1 MWGLAVPPNLYERY
15 LKNSI
20 SFFIAL
26 DMIEYIRIIML
37 KDKEGNVLKKVY
49 LDSAST
55 YLKNWK
61 IIKEVIG
68 ELEEIDANPHSN
80 HTMGKTIKGKIEKV
94 RKQIA
99 EYINCNYEDIF
110 FVSGGTEGNNMV
122 FNYIFNKYASRIAN
136 GEIFDILTSNMEHE
150 SVLSSLERLKKSGF
164 NIIYV
169 ETDKYGR
176 VDIEDLKKKLS
187 SKTVLVSIM
196 AANNETGVMNDIR
209 KIGEII
215 SQYNNLELKDSEDN
229 ILFHSDCVQVF
240 GKKKIDIE
248 EMKLDYITVSFHKM
262 GGLNSSGI
270 IYARDKKMIPILLGG
285 NQESGMKSGTVDA
298 LAVIVAG
305 RILEDI
311 IGNDVHTK
319 VKGLRKYLETKLKE
333 SKIEYEINCNDGLK
347 EDEYLDE
354 ITSIYLKNIDIQ
366 SAITILD
373 VNGIYIS
380 GGSACSSG
388 NILHSKIIEKIYD
401 EERAKHS
408 IRIGIGGYNT
418 FEDIDRIVESLE
430 KIEER
435 RTNNK

>member
-1 MWGLAVPPNLYERY
+1 
-15 LKNSI
+15 
-20 SFFIAL
+20 
-26 DMIEYIRIIML
+26 ML

-150 SVLSSLERLKKSGF
+150 SVLSTLERLKKFGF

-169 ETDKYGR
+169 DTDKYGK

-285 NQESGMKSGTVDA
+285 NQEKGMKSGTVDA

-311 IGNDVHTK
+311 IENEVHSK
-319 VKGLRKYLETKLKE
+319 VRKLRKYLETKLKE

-388 NILHSKIIEKIYD
+388 NILHSKVIEKIYD

-418 FEDIDRIVESLE
+418 FEDIDGIVESLE
-430 KIEER
+430 KIEET
-435 RTNNK
+435 RTNKIKE

>member
-1 MWGLAVPPNLYERY
+1 
-15 LKNSI
+15 
-20 SFFIAL
+20 
-26 DMIEYIRIIML
+26 MIKYIMKIML

-94 RKQIA
+94 RKKIA

-187 SKTVLVSIM
+187 LKTVLVSIM
-196 AANNETGVMNDIR
+196 AANNETGVMNDSR

-215 SQYNNLELKDSEDN
+215 SQYNNLELKDSEDK

-285 NQESGMKSGTVDA
+285 NQEKGMKSGTVDA

-311 IGNDVHTK
+311 IGNDIHSK
-319 VKGLRKYLETKLKE
+319 VRELRKYLETKLKE
-333 SKIEYEINCNDGLK
+333 SKIAYEINCNDGLK

-373 VNGIYIS
+373 ANGIYIS

-388 NILHSKIIEKIYD
+388 NILHSKVIEKIYD

-418 FEDIDRIVESLE
+418 FEDIDGIVESLE

>member
-1 MWGLAVPPNLYERY
+1 
-15 LKNSI
+15 
-20 SFFIAL
+20 
-26 DMIEYIRIIML
+26 ML

-99 EYINCNYEDIF
+99 EYINCNHEDIF

-122 FNYIFNKYASRIAN
+122 FNYIFNKYSSRIAN
-136 GEIFDILTSNMEHE
+136 GETFDILTSNMEHE
-150 SVLSSLERLKKSGF
+150 SVLSSLERLKESGF

-196 AANNETGVMNDIR
+196 AANNETGVMNDIK

-215 SQYNNLELKDSEDN
+215 SEYNKLRNLEDK

-240 GKKKIDIE
+240 GKKKIDVE
-248 EMKLDYITVSFHKM
+248 EMKLDYITVSFHKI

-270 IYARDKKMIPILLGG
+270 IYARYKKMIPILLGG

-298 LAVIVAG
+298 LAIIVAG

-311 IGNDVHTK
+311 IENDIHSK
-319 VKGLRKYLETKLKE
+319 VRKLRKYLEIRLKE

-354 ITSIYLKNIDIQ
+354 IVNIYLKNIDIQ

-373 VNGIYIS
+373 ANGIYIS

-388 NILHSKIIEKIYD
+388 NILHSKVIEKIYD

-418 FEDIDRIVESLE
+418 FEDIDRIISSLE
-430 KIEER
+430 KIEEKR
-435 RTNNK
+435 KNK

>member
-1 MWGLAVPPNLYERY
+1 
-15 LKNSI
+15 
-20 SFFIAL
+20 
-26 DMIEYIRIIML
+26 ML
-37 KDKEGNVLKKVY
+37 EDKEGNVLKKVY

-94 RKQIA
+94 RRQIA

-110 FVSGGTEGNNMV
+110 YISGGTEGNNMV
-122 FNYIFNKYASRIAN
+122 FNYIFNKYSSRISN
-136 GEIFDILTSNMEHE
+136 GESFDILTSNMEHE
-150 SVLSSLERLKKSGF
+150 SVLSSLERLRKSGF

-169 ETDKYGR
+169 DTDKYGR

-187 SKTVLVSIM
+187 LKTVLVSIM
-196 AANNETGVMNDIR
+196 AANNETGVMNDIK

-215 SQYNNLELKDSEDN
+215 SEHNKLREIGDRV
-229 ILFHSDCVQVF
+229 LFHSDCVQVF
-240 GKKKIDIE
+240 GKKKIDVE
-248 EMKLDYITVSFHKM
+248 EMKLDYITVSFHKI

-298 LAVIVAG
+298 LTIIVAG

-311 IGNDVHTK
+311 VENDIYSK
-319 VKGLRKYLETKLKE
+319 VRKLRKYLEIKLKK
-333 SKIEYEINCNDGLK
+333 SNLEYEINCNDGLK

-373 VNGIYIS
+373 ANGIYIS

-388 NILHSKIIEKIYD
+388 NILHSKVIEKIYD

-418 FEDIDRIVESLE
+418 FEDIDRIISSLE
-430 KIEER
+430 KIEEKR
-435 RTNNK
+435 KNN

>member
-1 MWGLAVPPNLYERY
+1 
-15 LKNSI
+15 
-20 SFFIAL
+20 
-26 DMIEYIRIIML
+26 ML

-68 ELEEIDANPHSN
+68 ELEKIDANPHSN

-122 FNYIFNKYASRIAN
+122 FNYIFNKYSSRIAN
-136 GEIFDILTSNMEHE
+136 GESFDIITSNMEHE
-150 SVLSSLERLKKSGF
+150 SVLSSLERLKGSGF

-187 SKTVLVSIM
+187 SKTLLVSIM

-215 SQYNNLELKDSEDN
+215 SQYNNLELKDSEDK

-285 NQESGMKSGTVDA
+285 NQESGMKSGTVDS
-298 LAVIVAG
+298 LAIIVAG
-305 RILEDI
+305 RILEYIIDNDI
-311 IGNDVHTK
+311 HSK
-319 VKGLRKYLETKLKE
+319 VRKLRKYLDIKLKE
-333 SKIEYEINCNDGLK
+333 SNLEYEINCNDDLK

-373 VNGIYIS
+373 ANGIYIS

-388 NILHSKIIEKIYD
+388 NILHSKVIEKIYD

-408 IRIGIGGYNT
+408 VRIGIGGYNT

-435 RTNNK
+435 RTKNK

>member
-1 MWGLAVPPNLYERY
+1 
-15 LKNSI
+15 
-20 SFFIAL
+20 
-26 DMIEYIRIIML
+26 ML

-110 FVSGGTEGNNMV
+110 YISGGTEGNNMV
-122 FNYIFNKYASRIAN
+122 FNYIFNKYSSRIAN
-136 GEIFDILTSNMEHE
+136 GESFDILTSNMEHE
-150 SVLSSLERLKKSGF
+150 SVLSSLEKLKESGF

-169 ETDKYGR
+169 DTDKYGR

-196 AANNETGVMNDIR
+196 AANNEIGVMNNIR

-215 SQYNNLELKDSEDN
+215 SDYNNSNLKLRNSEDK

-240 GKKKIDIE
+240 GKKKIDVE
-248 EMKLDYITVSFHKM
+248 EMKLDYITVSFHKI

-298 LAVIVAG
+298 LAIIVAG

-311 IGNDVHTK
+311 VENDIHSK
-319 VKGLRKYLETKLKE
+319 VRKLREYLETKLKE
-333 SKIEYEINCNDGLK
+333 SNLEYEINCNDGLK

-354 ITSIYLKNIDIQ
+354 IVNIYLKNIDIQ

-373 VNGIYIS
+373 ANGIYIS

-388 NILHSKIIEKIYD
+388 NILHSKVIEKIYD

-418 FEDIDRIVESLE
+418 FEDIDRIISSLE
-430 KIEER
+430 KIEGKR
-435 RTNNK
+435 KNN

>member
-1 MWGLAVPPNLYERY
+1 
-15 LKNSI
+15 
-20 SFFIAL
+20 
-26 DMIEYIRIIML
+26 ML

-68 ELEEIDANPHSN
+68 ELEKIDANPHSN

-110 FVSGGTEGNNMV
+110 YISGGTEGNNMV
-122 FNYIFNKYASRIAN
+122 FNYILNKYSSRIAN
-136 GEIFDILTSNMEHE
+136 GETFDILTSNMEHE
-150 SVLSSLERLKKSGF
+150 SVLSSLKRLKEFGF

-169 ETDKYGR
+169 DTDKYGR

-196 AANNETGVMNDIR
+196 AANNETGVMNDIK
-209 KIGEII
+209 KIGEMI
-215 SQYNNLELKDSEDN
+215 SDYNNLELRNSEDK

-240 GKKKIDIE
+240 GKKKIDVE

-285 NQESGMKSGTVDA
+285 NQEKGMKSGTVDA

-311 IGNDVHTK
+311 IENEVHSK
-319 VKGLRKYLETKLKE
+319 VRKLRKYLETKLKE

-388 NILHSKIIEKIYD
+388 NILHSKVIEKIYD

-418 FEDIDRIVESLE
+418 FEDIDGIVESLE
-430 KIEER
+430 KIEET
-435 RTNNK
+435 RTNKIKE

>member
-1 MWGLAVPPNLYERY
+1 
-15 LKNSI
+15 
-20 SFFIAL
+20 
-26 DMIEYIRIIML
+26 ML

-68 ELEEIDANPHSN
+68 ELEKIDANPHSN

-122 FNYIFNKYASRIAN
+122 FNYILNKYSSRIAN
-136 GEIFDILTSNMEHE
+136 GETFDILTSNMEHE
-150 SVLSSLERLKKSGF
+150 SVLSSLERLRKSGF
-164 NIIYV
+164 NIIYID
-169 ETDKYGR
+169 TDKYGR

-196 AANNETGVMNDIR
+196 AANNETGVMNDIK

-215 SQYNNLELKDSEDN
+215 SEHNKLRETEDK

-240 GKKKIDIE
+240 GKKKIDVE
-248 EMKLDYITVSFHKM
+248 EMKLDYITVSFHKI

-270 IYARDKKMIPILLGG
+270 IYARDNKMIPILLGG

-298 LAVIVAG
+298 LAIIVSG

-311 IGNDVHTK
+311 VENDIHLK
-319 VKGLRKYLETKLKE
+319 VRKLRKYLEIKLKE
-333 SKIEYEINCNDGLK
+333 SNLEYEINCNDGLK

-354 ITSIYLKNIDIQ
+354 IVNIYLKNIDIQ

-373 VNGIYIS
+373 ANGIYIS

-388 NILHSKIIEKIYD
+388 NILHSKVIEKIYD
-401 EERAKHS
+401 KERAKHS

-418 FEDIDRIVESLE
+418 FEDIDRIIESLE

-435 RTNNK
+435 RTKNK

>member
-1 MWGLAVPPNLYERY
+1 
-15 LKNSI
+15 
-20 SFFIAL
+20 
-26 DMIEYIRIIML
+26 ML
-37 KDKEGNVLKKVY
+37 EDKEGNVLKKVY

-122 FNYIFNKYASRIAN
+122 FNYICNKYSSRIEN
-136 GEIFDILTSNMEHE
+136 GESFDILTSNMEHE
-150 SVLSSLERLKKSGF
+150 SVLSSLERLKESGF
-164 NIIYV
+164 NIICV
-169 ETDKYGR
+169 DSDKYGR

-196 AANNETGVMNDIR
+196 AANNETGVMNDIK

-215 SQYNNLELKDSEDN
+215 SKYNKLRETEDR

-248 EMKLDYITVSFHKM
+248 EMKLDYITVSFHKI

-285 NQESGMKSGTVDA
+285 NQESGMKSGTIDA
-298 LAVIVAG
+298 LAIIVAG

-311 IGNDVHTK
+311 IENEVHTK
-319 VKGLRKYLETKLKE
+319 VRELRKYLETKLKE
-333 SKIEYEINCNDGLK
+333 SNLEYEINCNDGLK

-354 ITSIYLKNIDIQ
+354 IVNIYLKNIDIQ

-388 NILHSKIIEKIYD
+388 NILHSKVIEKIYD

-418 FEDIDRIVESLE
+418 FEDIDRIISSLE
-430 KIEER
+430 KIEKR

>member
-1 MWGLAVPPNLYERY
+1 
-15 LKNSI
+15 
-20 SFFIAL
+20 
-26 DMIEYIRIIML
+26 ML

-68 ELEEIDANPHSN
+68 KLEEIDANPHSN

-110 FVSGGTEGNNMV
+110 YISGGTEGNNMV
-122 FNYIFNKYASRIAN
+122 FNYIFNKYYSRILN
-136 GEIFDILTSNMEHE
+136 GESFDILTSNMEHE
-150 SVLSSLERLKKSGF
+150 SVLSSLERLKESGF

-169 ETDKYGR
+169 DTDKYGR

-209 KIGEII
+209 KIGQII
-215 SQYNNLELKDSEDN
+215 SDYNNSRLRDSEDK

-240 GKKKIDIE
+240 GKKEIDVE
-248 EMKLDYITVSFHKM
+248 KMKLDYITVSFHKI

-270 IYARDKKMIPILLGG
+270 IYARDKRMIPILLGG
-285 NQESGMKSGTVDA
+285 NQEKGMKSGTVDA
-298 LAVIVAG
+298 LAIIVAG
-305 RILEDI
+305 RILEDFVE
-311 IGNDVHTK
+311 NDIHSK
-319 VKGLRKYLETKLKE
+319 VRKLRKYLENKLKE

-373 VNGIYIS
+373 ANGIYIS
-380 GGSACSSG
+380 GGSACS
-388 NILHSKIIEKIYD
+388 
-401 EERAKHS
+401 
-408 IRIGIGGYNT
+408 
-418 FEDIDRIVESLE
+418 
-430 KIEER
+430 
-435 RTNNK
+435 

>member
-1 MWGLAVPPNLYERY
+1 
-15 LKNSI
+15 
-20 SFFIAL
+20 
-26 DMIEYIRIIML
+26 ML
-37 KDKEGNVLKKVY
+37 KDKEGNILKKVY

-122 FNYIFNKYASRIAN
+122 FNYILNKYASRIAN
-136 GEIFDILTSNMEHE
+136 GETFDILTSNMEHE

-215 SQYNNLELKDSEDN
+215 SQYNNLELKDSEDK

-248 EMKLDYITVSFHKM
+248 EMKLDYITVSFHKI

-285 NQESGMKSGTVDA
+285 NQESGIKSGTVDS
-298 LAVIVAG
+298 LAIIVAG
-305 RILEDI
+305 RILEDVI
-311 IGNDVHTK
+311 DNDIHSK
-319 VKGLRKYLETKLKE
+319 VRELRKYLETKLKE

-354 ITSIYLKNIDIQ
+354 IASIYLKNIDIQ

-373 VNGIYIS
+373 ANGIYIS

-388 NILHSKIIEKIYD
+388 NILHSKVIEKIYD

-418 FEDIDRIVESLE
+418 FEDIDRMVESLE

>member
-1 MWGLAVPPNLYERY
+1 
-15 LKNSI
+15 
-20 SFFIAL
+20 
-26 DMIEYIRIIML
+26 ML
-37 KDKEGNVLKKVY
+37 KDRKGNVLKKVY

-61 IIKEVIG
+61 IIKEVIRD
-68 ELEEIDANPHSN
+68 LEEIDANPHSN
-80 HTMGKTIKGKIEKV
+80 HTIGKTIKRKIEKV
-94 RKQIA
+94 RRQIA

-110 FVSGGTEGNNMV
+110 YISGGTEGNNMV
-122 FNYIFNKYASRIAN
+122 FNYIFNKYSSRIAN
-136 GEIFDILTSNMEHE
+136 GENFDILTSNMEHE
-150 SVLSSLERLKKSGF
+150 SVLSSLERLRESGF

-169 ETDKYGR
+169 DTDKYGR
-176 VDIEDLKKKLS
+176 VDIEDLKKKIS

-196 AANNETGVMNDIR
+196 AANNETGVMNNIR
-209 KIGEII
+209 KIGQII
-215 SQYNNLELKDSEDN
+215 SDYNKLRDSEDK

-240 GKKKIDIE
+240 GKKKIDVE
-248 EMKLDYITVSFHKM
+248 EMKLDYITVSFHKI

-298 LAVIVAG
+298 LAILVVG

-311 IGNDVHTK
+311 VENDIHSK
-319 VKGLRKYLETKLKE
+319 VRKLRKYLDDKLKE

-354 ITSIYLKNIDIQ
+354 IVNIYLKNIDIQ

-388 NILHSKIIEKIYD
+388 NILHSKVIEKIYD

-418 FEDIDRIVESLE
+418 FEDIDRIISSLE
-430 KIEER
+430 KIEEKR
-435 RTNNK
+435 KNN

>member
-1 MWGLAVPPNLYERY
+1 
-15 LKNSI
+15 
-20 SFFIAL
+20 
-26 DMIEYIRIIML
+26 ML
-37 KDKEGNVLKKVY
+37 KDKKGNVLKKVY

-136 GEIFDILTSNMEHE
+136 GESFDILTSNMEHE
-150 SVLSSLERLKKSGF
+150 SVLSSLEKLKESGF

-169 ETDKYGR
+169 DTDKYGR

-196 AANNETGVMNDIR
+196 AANNETGVMNDIK
-209 KIGEII
+209 KIGHII
-215 SQYNNLELKDSEDN
+215 SDYNNSNLKLRNSEDK

-240 GKKKIDIE
+240 GKKKIDVE
-248 EMKLDYITVSFHKM
+248 EMKLDYITVSFHKI

-270 IYARDKKMIPILLGG
+270 IYARNKKMIPILLGG

-298 LAVIVAG
+298 LAIIVAG

-311 IGNDVHTK
+311 VENDIHSK
-319 VKGLRKYLETKLKE
+319 VRKLREYLETKLKE
-333 SKIEYEINCNDGLK
+333 SNLEYEINCNDGLK

-354 ITSIYLKNIDIQ
+354 IVNIYLKNIDIQ

-373 VNGIYIS
+373 ANGIYIS

-388 NILHSKIIEKIYD
+388 NILHSKVIEKIYD
-401 EERAKHS
+401 EERAKYS

-430 KIEER
+430 KIEEKR
-435 RTNNK
+435 KNN

>member
-1 MWGLAVPPNLYERY
+1 
-15 LKNSI
+15 
-20 SFFIAL
+20 
-26 DMIEYIRIIML
+26 ML
-37 KDKEGNVLKKVY
+37 EDKEGNVLKKVY

-122 FNYIFNKYASRIAN
+122 FNYICNKYSSRIEN
-136 GEIFDILTSNMEHE
+136 GESFDILTSNMEHE
-150 SVLSSLERLKKSGF
+150 SVLSSLERLKESGF
-164 NIIYV
+164 NIICV
-169 ETDKYGR
+169 DSDKYGR

-196 AANNETGVMNDIR
+196 AANNETGVMNDIK

-215 SQYNNLELKDSEDN
+215 SKYNKLRETEDR

-248 EMKLDYITVSFHKM
+248 EMKLDYITVSFHKI

-285 NQESGMKSGTVDA
+285 NQESGMKSGTIDA
-298 LAVIVAG
+298 LAIIVAG

-311 IGNDVHTK
+311 IENEVHTK
-319 VKGLRKYLETKLKE
+319 VRELRKYLENKLKE
-333 SKIEYEINCNDGLK
+333 SKIEYEINCNEGLK

-373 VNGIYIS
+373 ANGIYIS

-388 NILHSKIIEKIYD
+388 NILHSKVIEKIYD

-418 FEDIDRIVESLE
+418 FEDIDRIISSLE
-430 KIEER
+430 KIEKR

>member
-1 MWGLAVPPNLYERY
+1 
-15 LKNSI
+15 
-20 SFFIAL
+20 
-26 DMIEYIRIIML
+26 ML

-150 SVLSSLERLKKSGF
+150 SVLSTLERLKKFGF

-169 ETDKYGR
+169 DTDKYGK

-248 EMKLDYITVSFHKM
+248 EMKLDYITVSFHKI

-285 NQESGMKSGTVDA
+285 NQESGMKSGTIDA
-298 LAVIVAG
+298 LAIIVAG
-305 RILEDI
+305 RTLEDI
-311 IGNDVHTK
+311 IGNDIHSK
-319 VKGLRKYLETKLKE
+319 VRELRKYLETKLKE

-373 VNGIYIS
+373 ANGIYIS
-380 GGSACSSG
+380 GRSACSSG
-388 NILHSKIIEKIYD
+388 NILHSKVIEKIYD

>member
-1 MWGLAVPPNLYERY
+1 
-15 LKNSI
+15 
-20 SFFIAL
+20 
-26 DMIEYIRIIML
+26 ML

-61 IIKEVIG
+61 IIKEVIR

-110 FVSGGTEGNNMV
+110 YISGGTEGNNMV
-122 FNYIFNKYASRIAN
+122 FNYIFNKYYSRILN
-136 GEIFDILTSNMEHE
+136 GESFDILTSNMEHE
-150 SVLSSLERLKKSGF
+150 SVLSSLERLRKSGF
-164 NIIYV
+164 NIIYID
-169 ETDKYGR
+169 TDKYGR

-209 KIGEII
+209 KIGQII
-215 SQYNNLELKDSEDN
+215 SDYNNSRLRDSEDK

-240 GKKKIDIE
+240 GKKKIDVE
-248 EMKLDYITVSFHKM
+248 EMKLDYITVSFHKI

-285 NQESGMKSGTVDA
+285 NQESGMKSGTIDA
-298 LAVIVAG
+298 LAIIVAG

-311 IGNDVHTK
+311 IENEVHTK
-319 VKGLRKYLETKLKE
+319 VRELRKYLENKLKE
-333 SKIEYEINCNDGLK
+333 SKIEYEINCNEGLK

-373 VNGIYIS
+373 AKGIYIS

-388 NILHSKIIEKIYD
+388 NILHSKVIEKIYD

-408 IRIGIGGYNT
+408 IRIGIGGYNI
-418 FEDIDRIVESLE
+418 FEDIDRIVEILG

>member
-1 MWGLAVPPNLYERY
+1 
-15 LKNSI
+15 
-20 SFFIAL
+20 
-26 DMIEYIRIIML
+26 MIKYIRIIML

-110 FVSGGTEGNNMV
+110 YISGGTEGNNMV
-122 FNYIFNKYASRIAN
+122 FNYIFN
-136 GEIFDILTSNMEHE
+136 ILTSNMEHE
-150 SVLSSLERLKKSGF
+150 SVLSSLERLKESGF

-169 ETDKYGR
+169 DTDKYGR

-209 KIGEII
+209 KIGQII
-215 SQYNNLELKDSEDN
+215 SDYNNSRLRDSEDK

-240 GKKKIDIE
+240 GKKKIDVE
-248 EMKLDYITVSFHKM
+248 EMKLDYITVSFHKI

-285 NQESGMKSGTVDA
+285 NQESGMKSGTIDA
-298 LAVIVAG
+298 LAIIVAG

-311 IGNDVHTK
+311 IENEVHTK
-319 VKGLRKYLETKLKE
+319 VRKLRKYLENKLKE

-388 NILHSKIIEKIYD
+388 NILHSKVIEKIYD

-408 IRIGIGGYNT
+408 IRIGIGGYNI
-418 FEDIDRIVESLE
+418 FEDIDRIVEILG

>member
-1 MWGLAVPPNLYERY
+1 
-15 LKNSI
+15 
-20 SFFIAL
+20 
-26 DMIEYIRIIML
+26 ML
-37 KDKEGNVLKKVY
+37 KDKEGNILKKVY

-68 ELEEIDANPHSN
+68 KLEEIDANPHSN

-122 FNYIFNKYASRIAN
+122 FNYILNKYASRIAN
-136 GEIFDILTSNMEHE
+136 GETFDILTSNMEHE
-150 SVLSSLERLKKSGF
+150 SVLSTLERLKKFGF

-169 ETDKYGR
+169 DSDKYGR

-209 KIGEII
+209 KIGKII
-215 SQYNNLELKDSEDN
+215 SQYNNLELKDSEDK

-285 NQESGMKSGTVDA
+285 NQEKGMKSGTVDA

-311 IGNDVHTK
+311 IENEVHSK
-319 VKGLRKYLETKLKE
+319 VRKLRKYLETKLKE

-388 NILHSKIIEKIYD
+388 NILHSKVIEKIYD

-418 FEDIDRIVESLE
+418 FEDIDGIVESLE
-430 KIEER
+430 KIEET
-435 RTNNK
+435 RTNKIKE

>member
-1 MWGLAVPPNLYERY
+1 
-15 LKNSI
+15 
-20 SFFIAL
+20 
-26 DMIEYIRIIML
+26 ML

-61 IIKEVIG
+61 IIKDVIG

-80 HTMGKTIKGKIEKV
+80 HTMGKTIKRKIEKV

-122 FNYIFNKYASRIAN
+122 FNYILNKYSSRIAN
-136 GEIFDILTSNMEHE
+136 GESFDILTSNMEHE
-150 SVLSSLERLKKSGF
+150 SVLSSLERLKESGF

-169 ETDKYGR
+169 DTDKYGR

-196 AANNETGVMNDIR
+196 AANNETGVMNDIK

-215 SQYNNLELKDSEDN
+215 SEYNKLRNLEDK

-240 GKKKIDIE
+240 GKKKIDVE
-248 EMKLDYITVSFHKM
+248 EMKLDYITVSFHKI

-270 IYARDKKMIPILLGG
+270 IYARYKKMIPILLGG

-298 LAVIVAG
+298 LAIIVAG

-311 IGNDVHTK
+311 IENDIHSK
-319 VKGLRKYLETKLKE
+319 VRKLRKYLEIRLKE
-333 SKIEYEINCNDGLK
+333 SKIEYEINCNDALK

-354 ITSIYLKNIDIQ
+354 IVNIYLKNIDIQ

-373 VNGIYIS
+373 ANGIYIS

-388 NILHSKIIEKIYD
+388 NILHSKVIEKIYD

-418 FEDIDRIVESLE
+418 FEDIDRIISSQE
-430 KIEER
+430 KIEEKR
-435 RTNNK
+435 KNK

>member
-1 MWGLAVPPNLYERY
+1 MIKY
-15 LKNSI
+15 I
-20 SFFIAL
+20 SK
-26 DMIEYIRIIML
+26 IML
-37 KDKEGNVLKKVY
+37 EDKEGNVLKKVY

-94 RKQIA
+94 RRQIA

-110 FVSGGTEGNNMV
+110 YISGGTEGNNMV
-122 FNYIFNKYASRIAN
+122 FNYIFNKYSSRISN
-136 GEIFDILTSNMEHE
+136 GESFDILTSNMEHE
-150 SVLSSLERLKKSGF
+150 SVLSSLEKLKESGF

-169 ETDKYGR
+169 DSDKYGR

-196 AANNETGVMNDIR
+196 AANNETGVMNDIK

-215 SQYNNLELKDSEDN
+215 SEYNKLRNSEDRV
-229 ILFHSDCVQVF
+229 LFHSDCVQVF
-240 GKKKIDIE
+240 GKKKIDVE

-285 NQESGMKSGTVDA
+285 NQESGMKSGTVDS
-298 LAVIVAG
+298 LAIIVAG
-305 RILEDI
+305 RILEYIIENDI
-311 IGNDVHTK
+311 HSK
-319 VKGLRKYLETKLKE
+319 VRKLRKYLDIKLKE
-333 SKIEYEINCNDGLK
+333 SNLEYEINCNDALK

-373 VNGIYIS
+373 ANGIYIS

-388 NILHSKIIEKIYD
+388 NILHSKVIEKIYD
-401 EERAKHS
+401 EERAKYS

-418 FEDIDRIVESLE
+418 FKDIDRIIECLE

-435 RTNNK
+435 RTSNK

>member
-1 MWGLAVPPNLYERY
+1 
-15 LKNSI
+15 
-20 SFFIAL
+20 
-26 DMIEYIRIIML
+26 ML

-80 HTMGKTIKGKIEKV
+80 HTMGKTIKRKIEKV

-110 FVSGGTEGNNMV
+110 YISGGTEGNNMV
-122 FNYIFNKYASRIAN
+122 FNYIFNKYSSRIAN
-136 GEIFDILTSNMEHE
+136 GESFDILTSNMEHE
-150 SVLSSLERLKKSGF
+150 SVLSSLERLKESGF
-164 NIIYV
+164 NIIYID
-169 ETDKYGR
+169 TDKYGR

-196 AANNETGVMNDIR
+196 AANNETGVMNNIR

-215 SQYNNLELKDSEDN
+215 SDYNNSNLKLRNSGDK

-240 GKKKIDIE
+240 GKKKINVE
-248 EMKLDYITVSFHKM
+248 EMKLDYITVSFHKI

-298 LAVIVAG
+298 LAIIVAG

-311 IGNDVHTK
+311 VENDIHSK
-319 VKGLRKYLETKLKE
+319 VRKLRKYLETKLKE
-333 SKIEYEINCNDGLK
+333 SNLEYEINCNDGLK

-354 ITSIYLKNIDIQ
+354 IVNIYLKNIDIE

-373 VNGIYIS
+373 ANGIYIS

-388 NILHSKIIEKIYD
+388 NILHSKVIEKIYD

-418 FEDIDRIVESLE
+418 FEDIDRIISSLE
-430 KIEER
+430 KIEEKR
-435 RTNNK
+435 KNN

>member
-1 MWGLAVPPNLYERY
+1 
-15 LKNSI
+15 
-20 SFFIAL
+20 
-26 DMIEYIRIIML
+26 ML

-150 SVLSSLERLKKSGF
+150 SVLSTLERLKKFGF

-169 ETDKYGR
+169 DSDKYGR

-209 KIGEII
+209 KIGKII
-215 SQYNNLELKDSEDN
+215 SQYNNLELKDSEDK

-285 NQESGMKSGTVDA
+285 NQEKGMKSGTVDA

-311 IGNDVHTK
+311 IENEVHSK
-319 VKGLRKYLETKLKE
+319 VRKLRKYLETKLKE
-333 SKIEYEINCNDGLK
+333 SKIAYEINCNDGLK

-388 NILHSKIIEKIYD
+388 NILHSKVIEKIYD

-418 FEDIDRIVESLE
+418 FEDIDGIVESLE
-430 KIEER
+430 KIEET
-435 RTNNK
+435 RTNKIKE

>member
-1 MWGLAVPPNLYERY
+1 
-15 LKNSI
+15 
-20 SFFIAL
+20 
-26 DMIEYIRIIML
+26 ML

-122 FNYIFNKYASRIAN
+122 FNYIFNKYSFRIAN
-136 GEIFDILTSNMEHE
+136 GETFDILTSNMEHE

-164 NIIYV
+164 NIVYV
-169 ETDKYGR
+169 DSDKYGR

-215 SQYNNLELKDSEDN
+215 SQYNNLELEDSEDK

-285 NQESGMKSGTVDA
+285 NQEKGMKSGTVDA

-311 IGNDVHTK
+311 IENEVHSK
-319 VKGLRKYLETKLKE
+319 VKELRKYLEIKLKE
-333 SKIEYEINCNDGLK
+333 SKIAYEINCNDGLK

-373 VNGIYIS
+373 ANGIYIS

-388 NILHSKIIEKIYD
+388 NILHSKVIEKIYD

-430 KIEER
+430 KIEET
-435 RTNNK
+435 RTNKIKE

>member
-1 MWGLAVPPNLYERY
+1 
-15 LKNSI
+15 
-20 SFFIAL
+20 
-26 DMIEYIRIIML
+26 ML

-61 IIKEVIG
+61 IIKEVIE

-80 HTMGKTIKGKIEKV
+80 HTMGKTIKRKIEKV

-110 FVSGGTEGNNMV
+110 YISGGTEGNNMV
-122 FNYIFNKYASRIAN
+122 FNYIFNKYYSRIAD
-136 GEIFDILTSNMEHE
+136 GECFDIVTSNMEHE
-150 SVLSSLERLKKSGF
+150 SVLSSLERLKESGF

-169 ETDKYGR
+169 DTDKYGR

-215 SQYNNLELKDSEDN
+215 SEYNKLREIEDR

-248 EMKLDYITVSFHKM
+248 EMKLDYITVSFHKI

-285 NQESGMKSGTVDA
+285 NQEKGMKSGTVDA
-298 LAVIVAG
+298 LAIIVAG

-311 IGNDVHTK
+311 IDNDIHLK
-319 VKGLRKYLETKLKE
+319 VRELRKNLETKLKE

-354 ITSIYLKNIDIQ
+354 IVNIYLKNIDIQ
-366 SAITILD
+366 SAMTILD
-373 VNGIYIS
+373 ANGIYIS

-388 NILHSKIIEKIYD
+388 NILHSKVIEKIYD

-418 FEDIDRIVESLE
+418 FEDIDRIIGCLE
-430 KIEER
+430 KIEEKR
-435 RTNNK
+435 KNKE

>member
-1 MWGLAVPPNLYERY
+1 
-15 LKNSI
+15 
-20 SFFIAL
+20 
-26 DMIEYIRIIML
+26 ML

-61 IIKEVIG
+61 IIKEVIE

-122 FNYIFNKYASRIAN
+122 FNYIFNKYSFRIAN
-136 GEIFDILTSNMEHE
+136 GETFDILTSNMEHE

-169 ETDKYGR
+169 DSDKYGR

-196 AANNETGVMNDIR
+196 AANNETGVMNNIR
-209 KIGEII
+209 KIGQII
-215 SQYNNLELKDSEDN
+215 SDYNKLRDSEDK

-240 GKKKIDIE
+240 GKKKIDVE
-248 EMKLDYITVSFHKM
+248 EMKLDYITVSFHKI

-298 LAVIVAG
+298 LAILVVG

-311 IGNDVHTK
+311 VENDIHSK
-319 VKGLRKYLETKLKE
+319 VRKLRKYLDDKLKE

-354 ITSIYLKNIDIQ
+354 IVNIYLKNIDIQ

-388 NILHSKIIEKIYD
+388 NILHSKVIEKIYD

-418 FEDIDRIVESLE
+418 FEDIDRIIESLE
-430 KIEER
+430 KIEET
-435 RTNNK
+435 RTNKIKE

>member
-1 MWGLAVPPNLYERY
+1 
-15 LKNSI
+15 
-20 SFFIAL
+20 
-26 DMIEYIRIIML
+26 ML

-122 FNYIFNKYASRIAN
+122 FNYILNKYASRIAN
-136 GEIFDILTSNMEHE
+136 GETFDILTSNMEHE

-169 ETDKYGR
+169 DTDKYGK

-215 SQYNNLELKDSEDN
+215 SQYNNLELEDSEDK

-285 NQESGMKSGTVDA
+285 NQEKGMKSGTVDA

-311 IGNDVHTK
+311 IGNDIHSK
-319 VKGLRKYLETKLKE
+319 VRELRKYLEIKLKE
-333 SKIEYEINCNDGLK
+333 SKIAYEINCNDGLK

-373 VNGIYIS
+373 ANGIYIS

-388 NILHSKIIEKIYD
+388 NILHSKVIEKIYD

-418 FEDIDRIVESLE
+418 FEDIDGIVESLE

>member
-1 MWGLAVPPNLYERY
+1 
-15 LKNSI
+15 
-20 SFFIAL
+20 
-26 DMIEYIRIIML
+26 MIEYIRIIML

-122 FNYIFNKYASRIAN
+122 FNYILNKYASRIAN
-136 GEIFDILTSNMEHE
+136 GETFDILTSNMEHE
-150 SVLSSLERLKKSGF
+150 SVLSSLERLKKFGF

-169 ETDKYGR
+169 DSDKYGR

-215 SQYNNLELKDSEDN
+215 SQYNNLELEDSEDK

-285 NQESGMKSGTVDA
+285 NQEKGMKSGTVDA

-311 IGNDVHTK
+311 IENEVHSK
-319 VKGLRKYLETKLKE
+319 VRKLRKYLETKLKE

-388 NILHSKIIEKIYD
+388 NILHSKVIEKIYD

-418 FEDIDRIVESLE
+418 FEDIDGIVESLE
-430 KIEER
+430 KIEET
-435 RTNNK
+435 RTNKIKE

>member
-1 MWGLAVPPNLYERY
+1 
-15 LKNSI
+15 
-20 SFFIAL
+20 
-26 DMIEYIRIIML
+26 ML

-99 EYINCNYEDIF
+99 EYINCNYKDIF

-122 FNYIFNKYASRIAN
+122 FNYILNKYASRIAN

-169 ETDKYGR
+169 DSDKYGR

-187 SKTVLVSIM
+187 LKTVLVSIM

-215 SQYNNLELKDSEDN
+215 SQYNNLELKDSEDK
-229 ILFHSDCVQVF
+229 ILFHSDCVQLF

-285 NQESGMKSGTVDA
+285 NQENGMKSGTVDA
-298 LAVIVAG
+298 LAIIVAG

-311 IGNDVHTK
+311 IENEVHSK
-319 VKGLRKYLETKLKE
+319 VKELRKYLETKLKE

-354 ITSIYLKNIDIQ
+354 ITSVYLKNIDIQ

-373 VNGIYIS
+373 ANGIYIS

-388 NILHSKIIEKIYD
+388 NILHSKVIEKIYD

>member
-1 MWGLAVPPNLYERY
+1 
-15 LKNSI
+15 
-20 SFFIAL
+20 
-26 DMIEYIRIIML
+26 ML

-61 IIKEVIG
+61 IIKAVIG

-110 FVSGGTEGNNMV
+110 YISGGTEGNNMV
-122 FNYIFNKYASRIAN
+122 FNYILNKYSSRISN
-136 GEIFDILTSNMEHE
+136 GGSFDILTINMEHE
-150 SVLSSLERLKKSGF
+150 SVLSSLERLKESGF

-196 AANNETGVMNDIR
+196 AANNETGVMNDIK

-215 SQYNNLELKDSEDN
+215 SEYNKLRNSEDK

-240 GKKKIDIE
+240 GKKKIDVE
-248 EMKLDYITVSFHKM
+248 EMKLDYITVSFHKI

-285 NQESGMKSGTVDA
+285 NQERGMKSGTIDA
-298 LAVIVAG
+298 LAIIVSG

-311 IGNDVHTK
+311 IENNIHSK
-319 VKGLRKYLETKLKE
+319 VRKLRKYLEDKLKK
-333 SKIEYEINCNDGLK
+333 SNIEYEINCNDGLK

-354 ITSIYLKNIDIQ
+354 IVNIYLKNIDIQ
-366 SAITILD
+366 SVITILD
-373 VNGIYIS
+373 ANGIYIS

-388 NILHSKIIEKIYD
+388 NILHSKVIEKIYD

-418 FEDIDRIVESLE
+418 FEDIDRIISSLE
-430 KIEER
+430 KIEEKR
-435 RTNNK
+435 KNK

>member
-1 MWGLAVPPNLYERY
+1 
-15 LKNSI
+15 
-20 SFFIAL
+20 
-26 DMIEYIRIIML
+26 ML
-37 KDKEGNVLKKVY
+37 KDKEGNILKKVY

-122 FNYIFNKYASRIAN
+122 FNYILNKYASRIAN
-136 GEIFDILTSNMEHE
+136 GETFDILTSNMEHE
-150 SVLSSLERLKKSGF
+150 SVLSTLERLKKFGF

-169 ETDKYGR
+169 DSDKYRR

-209 KIGEII
+209 KIGKII
-215 SQYNNLELKDSEDN
+215 SQYNNLELKDSEDK

-285 NQESGMKSGTVDA
+285 NQEKGMKSGTVDA

-311 IGNDVHTK
+311 IENEVHSK
-319 VKGLRKYLETKLKE
+319 VRKLRKYLETKLKE

-388 NILHSKIIEKIYD
+388 NILHSKVIEKIYD

-418 FEDIDRIVESLE
+418 FEDIDGIVESLE
-430 KIEER
+430 KIEET
-435 RTNNK
+435 RTNKIKE

>member
-1 MWGLAVPPNLYERY
+1 
-15 LKNSI
+15 
-20 SFFIAL
+20 
-26 DMIEYIRIIML
+26 ML

-122 FNYIFNKYASRIAN
+122 FNYIFNKYSSRIVD
-136 GEIFDILTSNMEHE
+136 GESFDIVTSNMEHE
-150 SVLSSLERLKKSGF
+150 SVLSSLERLKESGF

-169 ETDKYGR
+169 DTDKYGR

-215 SQYNNLELKDSEDN
+215 SEYNKLREIEDR

-248 EMKLDYITVSFHKM
+248 EMKLDYITVSFHKI

-285 NQESGMKSGTVDA
+285 NQESGMKSGTVDS
-298 LAVIVAG
+298 LAIIVAG

-311 IGNDVHTK
+311 LENDIHSK
-319 VKGLRKYLETKLKE
+319 VRELRKYLETKLKE

-354 ITSIYLKNIDIQ
+354 IVNIYLKNIDIQ
-366 SAITILD
+366 SAMTILD
-373 VNGIYIS
+373 ANGIYIS

-388 NILHSKIIEKIYD
+388 NILHSKVIEKIYD

-418 FEDIDRIVESLE
+418 FEDIDRIIGCLE
-430 KIEER
+430 KIEEKR
-435 RTNNK
+435 KNKE

>member
-1 MWGLAVPPNLYERY
+1 
-15 LKNSI
+15 
-20 SFFIAL
+20 
-26 DMIEYIRIIML
+26 ML

-122 FNYIFNKYASRIAN
+122 FNYILNKYASRIAN
-136 GEIFDILTSNMEHE
+136 GETFDILTSNMEHE

-169 ETDKYGR
+169 DSDKYGR
-176 VDIEDLKKKLS
+176 ADIEDLKKKLS

-215 SQYNNLELKDSEDN
+215 SQYNNLELKDSEDK

-240 GKKKIDIE
+240 GKKKIEIE

-285 NQESGMKSGTVDA
+285 NQESGMKSGTIDA
-298 LAVIVAG
+298 LAIIVAG

-311 IGNDVHTK
+311 IGNDIHSK
-319 VKGLRKYLETKLKE
+319 VRELRKYLETKLKE

-388 NILHSKIIEKIYD
+388 NILHSKVIEKIYD

-418 FEDIDRIVESLE
+418 FEDIDGIVESLE

>member
-1 MWGLAVPPNLYERY
+1 
-15 LKNSI
+15 
-20 SFFIAL
+20 
-26 DMIEYIRIIML
+26 ML

-215 SQYNNLELKDSEDN
+215 SQYNNLELKDSEDK

-388 NILHSKIIEKIYD
+388 NILHSKVIEKIYD

>member
-1 MWGLAVPPNLYERY
+1 
-15 LKNSI
+15 
-20 SFFIAL
+20 
-26 DMIEYIRIIML
+26 ML
-37 KDKEGNVLKKVY
+37 KDKEGNILKKVY

-122 FNYIFNKYASRIAN
+122 FNYILNKYASRIAN
-136 GEIFDILTSNMEHE
+136 GETFDILTSNMEHE

-215 SQYNNLELKDSEDN
+215 SQYNNLELKDSEDK

-248 EMKLDYITVSFHKM
+248 EMKLDYITVSFHKI

-285 NQESGMKSGTVDA
+285 NQESGIKSGTVDS
-298 LAVIVAG
+298 LAIIVAG
-305 RILEDI
+305 RILEDVI
-311 IGNDVHTK
+311 DNDIHSK
-319 VKGLRKYLETKLKE
+319 VRELRKYLETKLKE

-388 NILHSKIIEKIYD
+388 NILHSKVIEKIYD

-418 FEDIDRIVESLE
+418 FEDIDGIVESLE

>member
-1 MWGLAVPPNLYERY
+1 
-15 LKNSI
+15 
-20 SFFIAL
+20 
-26 DMIEYIRIIML
+26 ML

-61 IIKEVIG
+61 IIKEVIR

-169 ETDKYGR
+169 ETDKYGK

-248 EMKLDYITVSFHKM
+248 EMKLDYITVSFHKI

-285 NQESGMKSGTVDA
+285 NQESGMKSGTIDA
-298 LAVIVAG
+298 LAIIVAG
-305 RILEDI
+305 RTLEDI
-311 IGNDVHTK
+311 IGNDIHSK
-319 VKGLRKYLETKLKE
+319 VRELRKYLEIKLKE
-333 SKIEYEINCNDGLK
+333 SKIAYEINCNDGLK
-347 EDEYLDE
+347 QDEYLDE

-373 VNGIYIS
+373 ANGIYIS

-418 FEDIDRIVESLE
+418 FEDIDGIVESLE

>member
-1 MWGLAVPPNLYERY
+1 
-15 LKNSI
+15 
-20 SFFIAL
+20 
-26 DMIEYIRIIML
+26 ML
-37 KDKEGNVLKKVY
+37 KDKEGNILNKVY

-122 FNYIFNKYASRIAN
+122 FNYIFNKYSSRIAN
-136 GEIFDILTSNMEHE
+136 GENFEILTSNMEHE
-150 SVLSSLERLKKSGF
+150 SVLSSLERLKEYGF

-209 KIGEII
+209 KIGKII
-215 SQYNNLELKDSEDN
+215 SQYNNLELEDSEDK

-285 NQESGMKSGTVDA
+285 NQEKGMKSGTVDA

-311 IGNDVHTK
+311 IGNDVHSK
-319 VKGLRKYLETKLKE
+319 VRELRKYLETKLKE

-347 EDEYLDE
+347 EAEYLDE

-373 VNGIYIS
+373 ANGIYIS

-388 NILHSKIIEKIYD
+388 NILHSKVIEKIYD

-418 FEDIDRIVESLE
+418 FEDIDRIIGCLE

-435 RTNNK
+435 RKNKE

>member
-1 MWGLAVPPNLYERY
+1 
-15 LKNSI
+15 
-20 SFFIAL
+20 
-26 DMIEYIRIIML
+26 MIKYIRKIML

-94 RKQIA
+94 RRQIA

-110 FVSGGTEGNNMV
+110 YISGGTEGNNMV
-122 FNYIFNKYASRIAN
+122 FNYIFNKYSSRIAN
-136 GEIFDILTSNMEHE
+136 GENFDILTSNMEHE
-150 SVLSSLERLKKSGF
+150 SVLSSLERLRESGF

-169 ETDKYGR
+169 DTDKYGR
-176 VDIEDLKKKLS
+176 VDIEDLKKKIS

-196 AANNETGVMNDIR
+196 AANNETGVMNNIR
-209 KIGEII
+209 KIGQII
-215 SQYNNLELKDSEDN
+215 SDYNKLRDSEDK

-240 GKKKIDIE
+240 GKKKIDVE
-248 EMKLDYITVSFHKM
+248 EMKLDYITVSFHKI

-298 LAVIVAG
+298 LILGVG

-311 IGNDVHTK
+311 VENDIHSK
-319 VKGLRKYLETKLKE
+319 VRKLRKYLDDKLKE

-354 ITSIYLKNIDIQ
+354 IVNIYLKNIDIQ

-388 NILHSKIIEKIYD
+388 NILHSKVIEKIYD

-418 FEDIDRIVESLE
+418 FEDIDRIISSLE
-430 KIEER
+430 KIEEKR
-435 RTNNK
+435 KNN

>member
-1 MWGLAVPPNLYERY
+1 
-15 LKNSI
+15 
-20 SFFIAL
+20 
-26 DMIEYIRIIML
+26 ML

-68 ELEEIDANPHSN
+68 ELEKIDANPHSN

-122 FNYIFNKYASRIAN
+122 FNYILNKYASRIAN
-136 GEIFDILTSNMEHE
+136 GETFDILTSNMEHE

-169 ETDKYGR
+169 DSDKYGR
-176 VDIEDLKKKLS
+176 ADIEDLKKKLS

-215 SQYNNLELKDSEDN
+215 SQYNNLELEDSEDK

-240 GKKKIDIE
+240 GKKKIEIE

-285 NQESGMKSGTVDA
+285 NQESGMKSGTIDA
-298 LAVIVAG
+298 LAIIVAG

-311 IGNDVHTK
+311 IGNDIHSK
-319 VKGLRKYLETKLKE
+319 VRELRKYLEIKLKE
-333 SKIEYEINCNDGLK
+333 SKIAYEINCNDGLK

-388 NILHSKIIEKIYD
+388 NILHSKVIEKIYD

-418 FEDIDRIVESLE
+418 FEDIDRIIESLE
-430 KIEER
+430 KIEET
-435 RTNNK
+435 RTNKIKE

>member
-1 MWGLAVPPNLYERY
+1 
-15 LKNSI
+15 
-20 SFFIAL
+20 
-26 DMIEYIRIIML
+26 ML

-215 SQYNNLELKDSEDN
+215 SQYNNLELEDSEDK

-240 GKKKIDIE
+240 GKKKIEIE

-285 NQESGMKSGTVDA
+285 NQEKAMKSGTVDA

-311 IGNDVHTK
+311 IENEVHSK
-319 VKGLRKYLETKLKE
+319 VRKLRKYLETKLKE

-388 NILHSKIIEKIYD
+388 NILHSKVIEKIYD

-430 KIEER
+430 KIEET
-435 RTNNK
+435 RTNKIKE